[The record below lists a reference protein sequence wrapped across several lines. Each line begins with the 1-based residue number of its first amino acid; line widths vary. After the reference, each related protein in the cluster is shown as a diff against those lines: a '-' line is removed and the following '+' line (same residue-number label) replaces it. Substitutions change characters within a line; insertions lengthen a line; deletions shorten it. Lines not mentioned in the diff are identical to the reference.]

1 MSRANVEKF
10 YELLKSDNKIRKQ
23 IINVKEK
30 VHQENNK
37 TFNDEYVISQKIIPI
52 ARKNHLDFTP
62 EEFIDY
68 TKEQIGALDED
79 DLLNVSGGLNL
90 AGKAVAGLFSFMS
103 LAGPIAGGL
112 SHSTYAVDP
121 PPIVQTNSVETQ
133 TEQANEATNQ
143 TQQENIQIAQ
153 LQQENE
159 GLKQQIAKIQE
170 ELKKSKHVRFGYK
183 VDDEQK
189 LLLQISNQ
197 SKEIQDLEE
206 ELQEANSKIQELE
219 DEISIDVKSY
229 VKSVKDFAISLNYQ
243 ANRLVQFLNKVQYI
257 SLDDVD
263 ENHRP
268 LLISDIKHVG
278 NQIKEAPD
286 GTLYLQGQF
295 RRYSAEDANLD
306 QEDLKMILEF
316 YNEVK

>member
-23 IINVKEK
+23 IINVEEE

-68 TKEQIGALDED
+68 TKEQIWTLDED

-103 LAGPIAGGL
+103 LAGPFAGNIAQTAYAGGD
-112 SHSTYAVDP
+112 DP
-121 PPIVQTNSVETQ
+121 PITLQTNNIETQ
-133 TEQANEATNQ
+133 TDENINQ
-143 TQQENIQIAQ
+143 LLQKDIQIAQ

-159 GLKQQIAKIQE
+159 GLKQQIAKMQE
-170 ELKKSKHVRFGYK
+170 ELKKSRHVRFK
-183 VDDEQK
+183 FTKEDESSLIK
-189 LLLQISNQ
+189 S
-197 SKEIQDLEE
+197 SKEYKDLEE
-206 ELQEANSKIQELE
+206 ELQEANLKIQELE

-229 VKSVKDFAISLNYQ
+229 VKSVRDFANSLNYQ

-278 NQIKEAPD
+278 NQVKEAPD

>member
-1 MSRANVEKF
+1 MSREDVKKF
-10 YELLKSDNKIRKQ
+10 YELVKSNKQVAKEINDINEEIRREKKNA
-23 IINVKEK
+23 IN
-30 VHQENNK
+30 
-37 TFNDEYVISQKIIPI
+37 DDYVINKKIIPI
-52 ARKNHLDFTP
+52 AKKNHLDFTAK
-62 EEFIDY
+62 EFIDY
-68 TKEQIGALDED
+68 TKEQIWTLDED
-79 DLLNVSGGLNL
+79 DLLNVSGGLSL

-159 GLKQQIAKIQE
+159 GLKQQIAKMQE

-206 ELQEANSKIQELE
+206 ELQEANLKIQELE

-229 VKSVKDFAISLNYQ
+229 VKSVRDFANSLNYQ

-278 NQIKEAPD
+278 NQVKEAPD

>member
-1 MSRANVEKF
+1 MSREDVKKF
-10 YELLKSDNKIRKQ
+10 YELVKSNKQVAKEINDINEEIRREKKNA
-23 IINVKEK
+23 IN
-30 VHQENNK
+30 
-37 TFNDEYVISQKIIPI
+37 DDYVINKKIIPI
-52 ARKNHLDFTP
+52 AKKNYLDFTAK
-62 EEFIDY
+62 EFIDY
-68 TKEQIGALDED
+68 TKEQIWTLDED
-79 DLLNVSGGLNL
+79 DLLNVSGGLSL

-112 SHSTYAVDP
+112 SHSTYAVGP
-121 PPIVQTNSVETQ
+121 TPTVQTNSVETQ

-143 TQQENIQIAQ
+143 TQQEDIQIAQ

-159 GLKQQIAKIQE
+159 GLKQQIAKMQE
-170 ELKKSKHVRFGYK
+170 ELKKSRHVRFK
-183 VDDEQK
+183 FTKEDESSLIK
-189 LLLQISNQ
+189 S
-197 SKEIQDLEE
+197 SKEYKDLEE

-229 VKSVKDFAISLNYQ
+229 VKSVRDFTNSLNYQ
-243 ANRLVQFLNKVQYI
+243 ANRLVQFLNKVQYT

-278 NQIKEAPD
+278 NQVKEAPD